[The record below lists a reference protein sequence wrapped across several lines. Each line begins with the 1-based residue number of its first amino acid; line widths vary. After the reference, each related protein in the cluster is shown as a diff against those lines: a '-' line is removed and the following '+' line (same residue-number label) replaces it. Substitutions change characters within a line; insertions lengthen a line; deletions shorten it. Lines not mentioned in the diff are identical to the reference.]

1 MQKCSV
7 EYQYPD
13 RFIKLT
19 RVNFV
24 EKIGCILC
32 VLYKTSVILGIYPYH
47 RSMSTK
53 PTFNILILGASYGSL
68 IAIKCLAAGHH
79 VVMTCRSATAS
90 LINSDG
96 IRVRLPIKG
105 RHDVGVN
112 GLLEV
117 SSKDLAGRLTACTPQ
132 QVTDL
137 SAFDLVVLAMQE
149 PQYRQEGIRELMQ
162 QIALAKLPC
171 MPIMNMPPLP
181 YLARLVTQNN
191 LSKVKIDLNHF
202 RCAYAQAELWDAFD
216 PACMTLSSPDPQ
228 AFRPVDEPVNVLQV
242 ALPTNFKVAR
252 FDSAAHTAILQ
263 QLEADIE
270 AYRYKLNGESLE
282 LPVKLKV
289 FDSLFAPLAKW
300 SMLLT
305 GNYRCIQAEGMRP
318 IKEAVLGQTPADL
331 AQSKD
336 VYEWV
341 AKLCEK
347 MGASPDD
354 LVPFDKYA
362 AAADGLAKPSSAARA
377 LAAGATHIER
387 VDLVVQAFA
396 AQLGLRHPSV
406 EQTVGVVNDWLAKN
420 RAV

>member
-1 MQKCSV
+1 
-7 EYQYPD
+7 
-13 RFIKLT
+13 
-19 RVNFV
+19 
-24 EKIGCILC
+24 
-32 VLYKTSVILGIYPYH
+32 
-47 RSMSTK
+47 MSNK

-68 IAIKCLAAGHH
+68 LAIKCLAAGHH
-79 VVMTCRSATAS
+79 VTMTCRSATAN
-90 LINSDG
+90 LINSEG

-105 RHDVGVN
+105 RRDVGVN
-112 GLLEV
+112 GLLEIG
-117 SSKDLAGRLTACTPQ
+117 SKDLPGRLTACTPQ

-137 SAFDLVVLAMQE
+137 STFDLVVLAMQE
-149 PQYRQEGIRELMQ
+149 PQYRQDGIRELMQ
-162 QIALAKLPC
+162 HIALAKLPC

-181 YLARLVTQNN
+181 YLARLIAQAH
-191 LSKVKIDLNHF
+191 LSKTNIDLNNF
-202 RCAYAQAELWDAFD
+202 RSAYAQAEVWDAFD

-252 FDSAAHTAILQ
+252 FDSAEHTAILQ

-270 AYRYKLNGESLE
+270 AVRYTLNGESLE

-289 FDSLFAPLAKW
+289 FDSLFVPLAKW

-318 IKEAVLGQTPADL
+318 IKEAVLGDM

-336 VYEWV
+336 IYEWV
-341 AKLCEK
+341 AQLCEK

-354 LVPFDKYA
+354 LVPFEKYA
-362 AAADGLAKPSSAARA
+362 AASDGLAKPSSAARA
-377 LAAGATHIER
+377 LAAGSTHIER
-387 VDLVVQAFA
+387 VDLIVQTFA

-406 EQTVGVVNDWLAKN
+406 DETVSVVNGWLERN
-420 RAV
+420 RSV

>member
-1 MQKCSV
+1 
-7 EYQYPD
+7 
-13 RFIKLT
+13 
-19 RVNFV
+19 
-24 EKIGCILC
+24 
-32 VLYKTSVILGIYPYH
+32 
-47 RSMSTK
+47 MSNISI
-53 PTFNILILGASYGSL
+53 PSNLNILILGASYGAL
-68 IAIKCLAAGHH
+68 LAIKCVAAGHR
-79 VVMTCRSATAS
+79 VTMTCRTATAA
-90 LINSDG
+90 LINAEG

-105 RHDVGVN
+105 RRDIGLN
-112 GLLEV
+112 GLVEV
-117 SSKDLAGRLTACTPQ
+117 ESKALKGSLTACTPQ

-137 SAFDLVVLAMQE
+137 TAFDLVVLAMQE
-149 PQYRQEGIRELMQ
+149 PQYRQDGIRELMQ

-181 YLARLVTQNN
+181 YLARLVGQNGLN
-191 LSKVKIDLNHF
+191 KSAIDLMSF
-202 RCAYAQAELWDAFD
+202 RAAYAQADVWDAFD

-252 FDSAAHTAILQ
+252 FESEKHTQILQ
-263 QLEADIE
+263 RLEDDIE
-270 AYRYKLNGESLE
+270 AVRYMHNGEALE

-289 FDSLFAPLAKW
+289 FDSLFVPLAKW

-318 IKEAVLGQTPADL
+318 IKDAVLGQTSADV

-341 AKLCEK
+341 AKLCVT

-362 AAADGLAKPSSAARA
+362 TAAEGLAKPSSAARA

-387 VDLVVQAFA
+387 VDMIVQTFA
-396 AQLGLRHPSV
+396 AQLGMQNASV
-406 EQTVGVVNDWLAKN
+406 DHTVSVVNGWLAKN

>member
-1 MQKCSV
+1 
-7 EYQYPD
+7 
-13 RFIKLT
+13 
-19 RVNFV
+19 
-24 EKIGCILC
+24 
-32 VLYKTSVILGIYPYH
+32 
-47 RSMSTK
+47 MSNISI
-53 PTFNILILGASYGSL
+53 PSNLNILILGASYGAL
-68 IAIKCLAAGHH
+68 LAIKCVAAGHR
-79 VVMTCRSATAS
+79 VTMTCRTATAA
-90 LINSDG
+90 LINAEG

-105 RHDVGVN
+105 RRDIGLN
-112 GLLEV
+112 GLVEV
-117 SSKDLAGRLTACTPQ
+117 ESKALKGSLTACTPQ

-137 SAFDLVVLAMQE
+137 TAFDLVVLAMQE
-149 PQYRQEGIRELMQ
+149 PQYRQDGIRELMQ

-181 YLARLVTQNN
+181 YLARLVGQNGLN
-191 LSKVKIDLNHF
+191 KSAIDLMSF
-202 RCAYAQAELWDAFD
+202 RAAYAQADVWDAFD

-252 FDSAAHTAILQ
+252 FESEKHTQILQ
-263 QLEADIE
+263 RLEDDIE
-270 AYRYKLNGESLE
+270 AVRYMHNGEALE

-289 FDSLFAPLAKW
+289 FDSLFVPLAKW

-318 IKEAVLGQTPADL
+318 IKDAVLGQTSADV

-341 AKLCEK
+341 AKLCVT

-362 AAADGLAKPSSAARA
+362 AAANGLAKPSSAARA
-377 LAAGATHIER
+377 LAGGATNIER
-387 VDLVVQAFA
+387 VDMIVQTFA
-396 AQLGLRHPSV
+396 AQLGMQNASV
-406 EQTVGVVNDWLAKN
+406 DHTVSVVNGWLAKN

>member
-1 MQKCSV
+1 M
-7 EYQYPD
+7 
-13 RFIKLT
+13 
-19 RVNFV
+19 
-24 EKIGCILC
+24 
-32 VLYKTSVILGIYPYH
+32 YH
-47 RSMSTK
+47 LVMSK
-53 PTFNILILGASYGSL
+53 NQPINILILGASYGSL
-68 IAIKCLAAGHH
+68 LAIKCLAAGHN
-79 VVMTCRSATAS
+79 VTMTCRTATAN
-90 LINSDG
+90 LINAEG

-105 RHDVGVN
+105 RRDVGVN

-117 SSKDLAGRLTACTPQ
+117 SSKALTGRLNACTPQ

-137 SAFDLVVLAMQE
+137 AAFDLVVLAMQE

-162 QIALAKLPC
+162 QIAIAKLPC

-181 YLARLVTQNN
+181 YLARLVTQDNVSIVN
-191 LSKVKIDLNHF
+191 IDLSKF
-202 RCAYAQAELWDAFD
+202 RSAYAQAEVWDAFD

-252 FDSAAHTAILQ
+252 FESDKHTQILQ

-270 AYRYKLNGESLE
+270 AVRYTLNGEALE

-289 FDSLFAPLAKW
+289 FDSLFVPLAKW

-305 GNYRCIQAEGMRP
+305 GNYRCIQPDGMRP
-318 IKEAVLGQTPADL
+318 IKDAVLGDL

-336 VYEWV
+336 IYEWV

-347 MGASPDD
+347 MGASADD

-387 VDLVVQAFA
+387 VDMIVQGFA
-396 AQLGLRHPSV
+396 APLGMQHTGV
-406 EQTVGVVNDWLAKN
+406 DQTVSVVNAWLEKN
-420 RAV
+420 RAA